1 MIIESDVPM
10 ANSAT
15 QLAPN
20 VLAIRGYL
28 STDPS
33 VDSPGAAYSEIA
45 KWVAAHDPAEP
56 LTLDIDSP
64 GGDVTGVEALA
75 RLIAARPGHTTAR
88 VTGMAASAAYWL
100 ACGCDEIIA
109 DPSAS
114 IGSVGTTIVGG
125 AIDATEEDL
134 IAKLSPRKNAVD
146 GQMQILVDAGCERF
160 LAFVAERRRMEGK
173 NLKAIAKLVGEGA
186 IMTAEEALK
195 RGMIDKIMQGVTM
208 DPEQM
213 PTVETEGER
222 SAEDRLAELEARH
235 ADLERRVAEVEAIV
249 ENLRREEDDT
259 TADELETEAPA
270 DEAAAATAPALAAI
284 NRTLKS
290 LRRVQRDQ
298 EIAALVACGA
308 IRQCD
313 IEVARLAYDAN
324 PALFRRRYGHPAAMS
339 TPIRVS
345 DGQRARAVVAPKK
358 EDPSAAAWRDIADG
372 KFTNYRAAYK
382 AHGGK

>member
-20 VLAIRGYL
+20 VLAIRGYI

-33 VDSPGAAYSEIA
+33 VDESGAAYSEIA

-56 LTLDIDSP
+56 LTFDIDSP

-75 RLIAARPGHTTAR
+75 RLIAARPGHTIAR

-100 ACGCDEIIA
+100 ACGCDEIVA

-125 AIDATEEDL
+125 AVDVTDGDL

-146 GQMQILVDAGCERF
+146 GQMQTLVDAGCERF
-160 LAFVAERRRMEGK
+160 LSFVAERRHLVGK

-186 IMTAEEALK
+186 LMTADEALN
-195 RGMIDKIMQGVTM
+195 RGMIDQIMQGVAM

-259 TADELETEAPA
+259 VADEQEVAPA
-270 DEAAAATAPALAAI
+270 EGATETAPTLAAI

-290 LRRVQRDQ
+290 LRRIQRDQ

-308 IRQCD
+308 IRQAD
-313 IEVARLAYDAN
+313 VDVARLAYDAD
-324 PALFRRRYGHPAAMS
+324 PALFRRRYGRPAAMAA
-339 TPIRVS
+339 PVRVS
-345 DGQRARAVVAPKK
+345 DGQRARATNAPAKT
-358 EDPSAAAWRDIADG
+358 ESASAAAWRDIADG
-372 KFTNYRAAYK
+372 KYATYRAAYK
-382 AHGGK
+382 AHGGR